1 MDDERLKKRIG
12 YAREEARKILKQYY
26 GSTKKSFCPPIP
38 VFDIAKSFGF
48 EVDYLERID
57 ESRSAIMIPE
67 HKLIGLNKSHHIHRQ
82 RFSVGHELG
91 HYFLNHSPEEELEKE
106 GIDLCD
112 KESDEFSAELLIPL
126 ELLKKQMKFE
136 QDIEALSKTFN
147 VSITALV
154 IKITSQ
160 NLLKYL

>member
-1 MDDERLKKRIG
+1 
-12 YAREEARKILKQYY
+12 
-26 GSTKKSFCPPIP
+26 
-38 VFDIAKSFGF
+38 
-48 EVDYLERID
+48 
-57 ESRSAIMIPE
+57 
-67 HKLIGLNKSHHIHRQ
+67 
-82 RFSVGHELG
+82 
-91 HYFLNHSPEEELEKE
+91 
-106 GIDLCD
+106 
-112 KESDEFSAELLIPL
+112 LIPL